1 MVDANNLEEFKNK
14 VHGLM
19 NCVSQSEDAIKNLFE
34 ATQNVDEGFSGASAA
49 TEELTRS
56 INEISEQAERS
67 SAVVRDTVSYTDRAR
82 AQSDTLSETAE
93 KIGKVVELIQ
103 KIAAQ
108 TNLLALNAT
117 IEAARAGDAGKGF
130 AVVASE
136 VKQLANQT
144 AQATEDISTQISQ
157 IQEATRNTV
166 NSIGDIKDHI
176 SIVQEASNTIVD
188 AVTQQAEATQ
198 EISSNLQSATS
209 GAKMVS
215 EHTKVIQA
223 KIHDENRHLNDI
235 SDLIK

>member
-1 MVDANNLEEFKNK
+1 MDSVSIEALKNK
-14 VHGLM
+14 AHELM
-19 NCVSQSEDAIKNLFE
+19 NCVSESESSIKNLFE
-34 ATQNVDEGFSGASAA
+34 ATQNVNEGFTGASAA
-49 TEELTRS
+49 TEQLTRS

-67 SAVVRDTVSYTDRAR
+67 SAVVRDTVSYTERAR
-82 AQSDTLSETAE
+82 AQSETLSETAE
-93 KIGKVVELIQ
+93 KIGKVIELIQ

-166 NSIGDIKDHI
+166 SSIGDIKDHI
-176 SIVQEASNTIVD
+176 SIVQQASNTIFE
-188 AVTQQAEATQ
+188 AVTQQATATQ
-198 EISSNLQSATS
+198 EISHNLQSATS
-209 GAKMVS
+209 GAHQVS
-215 EHTKVIQA
+215 EHTKVIQQ
-223 KIHDENRHLNDI
+223 KIHDENHHLEEI
-235 SDLIK
+235 TRLIK